1 MHVTEA
7 AITKHCEKERQKEH
21 LAKGVKMLEK
31 PFLVLPGI
39 LVHKLNKLLWNF
51 VQVFFYLGPSTF
63 LADGSIMDNTCYY
76 ISF

>member
-39 LVHKLNKLLWNF
+39 LVHKLNKLL
-51 VQVFFYLGPSTF
+51 
-63 LADGSIMDNTCYY
+63 
-76 ISF
+76 